1 MKTFEQYCCEDCNE
15 HFDHQITE
23 AEYQGT
29 KVKLND
35 PIRVQD
41 GKSKFK
47 VYTKNEKGNVVMVRF
62 GDPNMEIKRDD
73 PGRRASFRARQ
84 LRRSRTKMES
94 TILVMLSMASRC

>member
-1 MKTFEQYCCEDCNE
+1 MKNFQEFCCEDCNE
-15 HFDHQITE
+15 HFDHVITE

-47 VYTKNEKGNVVMVRF
+47 VYTKNEKGDI
-62 GDPNMEIKRDD
+62 G
-73 PGRRASFRARQ
+73 
-84 LRRSRTKMES
+84 
-94 TILVMLSMASRC
+94 LVISGELAPR